1 MSEKVCERCTATA
14 KNGSRCRNR
23 TCRGDK
29 CWQHLKRDSGLR
41 VRPSQIQG
49 AGMGLWTTRPFKPNE
64 KIGKYTGE
72 RLTPAQLEER
82 YPGNTRGEYVL
93 CPNGGYCIDG
103 KKTNSSTVRFANDS
117 RGNSH
122 LRNNAVFKQGSD
134 VLRAGPQGIPANREV
149 FVSYGRRYWQG
160 EVRKKKA

>member
-49 AGMGLWTTRPFKPNE
+49 AGMGL
-64 KIGKYTGE
+64 
-72 RLTPAQLEER
+72 
-82 YPGNTRGEYVL
+82 
-93 CPNGGYCIDG
+93 
-103 KKTNSSTVRFANDS
+103 
-117 RGNSH
+117 
-122 LRNNAVFKQGSD
+122 
-134 VLRAGPQGIPANREV
+134 
-149 FVSYGRRYWQG
+149 
-160 EVRKKKA
+160 